1 MLEASPN
8 PKVIPIQSVEES
20 LYEVRRKI
28 YSRSV
33 SGIFARWRIVFVLLT
48 QILFYGLPWLSWNDR
63 QAVLFQELGLPHGQ
77 ASGHCGPLQSSR

>member
-1 MLEASPN
+1 MLKVLPN

-28 YSRSV
+28 HPRSV
-33 SGIFARWRIVFVLLT
+33 SGIFARWRIVFVFLT

-63 QAVLFQELGLPHGQ
+63 QAVLFDLV
-77 ASGHCGPLQSSR
+77 